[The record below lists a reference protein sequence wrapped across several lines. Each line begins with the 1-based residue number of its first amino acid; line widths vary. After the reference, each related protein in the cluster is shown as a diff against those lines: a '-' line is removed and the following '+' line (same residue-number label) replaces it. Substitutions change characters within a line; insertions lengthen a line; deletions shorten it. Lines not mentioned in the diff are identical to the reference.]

1 MSAPMRELKQQLA
14 TITAYLPPERPVV
27 YLDYPVHLNFGD
39 ILIMR
44 GTERF
49 FADYGYRVIERA
61 GYMNFID
68 SARRAVPPEA
78 TIVLHGGGNFGD
90 LYPVHQR
97 FREAVVREF
106 PGHPIVLLPQTVHFR
121 SEQAKQASAAIF
133 RQHRNVLLMV
143 RDRPSQEVVDGLF
156 SPQVLLMPD
165 MAHQLWDEGPPPPP
179 AAAQERVGR
188 VDLWRADIE
197 ATPRPAPAD
206 AAAPSAGDACDW
218 MDFVPVW
225 QRRVFG
231 LILRLHRLE
240 AAADARLGACPA
252 WYGYCERLAGR
263 MQGIFESCGEVRT
276 NRLHGMI
283 FAALLGKKVIF
294 DDNSYGKLGAYA
306 RQWFARHPGIRA
318 G

>member
-1 MSAPMRELKQQLA
+1 MNAVMDALKQRL
-14 TITAYLPPERPVV
+14 TGITAHLPPERPLV

-49 FADYGYRVIERA
+49 FADHGYRVIERA
-61 GYMNFID
+61 GCMNFTA
-68 SARRAVPPEA
+68 SARRAVPPDA
-78 TIVLHGGGNFGD
+78 VIVLHGGGNFGD

-106 PGHPIVLLPQTVHFR
+106 AQHPIVLLPQTVHFQ
-121 SEQAKQASAAIF
+121 SAQAMRTSAAIF

-143 RDRPSQEVVDGLF
+143 RDQRSLALVDGLF

-165 MAHQLWDEGPPPPP
+165 MAHQLWEEGGAGATAALAE
-179 AAAQERVGR
+179 AAATAGR
-188 VDLWRADIE
+188 VDLRRADLE
-197 ATPRPAPAD
+197 ATAPKQAT
-206 AAAPSAGDACDW
+206 GDDGRATVDW
-218 MDFVPVW
+218 LDFVPVW

-240 AAADARLGACPA
+240 AATDARLGACHA
-252 WYGYCERLAGR
+252 WYDYCERLQRR
-263 MQGIFESCGEVRT
+263 MQALFEPYAEVRT

-283 FAALLGKKVIF
+283 FAALLGKKVTF
-294 DDNSYGKLGAYA
+294 NDNSYGKLGQYA
-306 RQWFARHPGIRA
+306 GQWFDRHPGIRA